1 LSKMGA
7 LFEWAA
13 SAIAEKAMAQS
24 ELDGDVVS
32 PLTLVEPDPTESMPH
47 DIRGYH
53 RRTKHAPTRYALGP
67 AFLDWTSQPCPFR
80 RFDGARR
87 IDLPL
92 LDAEPTPPFPGP
104 APAPASLDCAA
115 LGLFFELAF
124 GLSAWKSFEG
134 STWALRNN
142 PSSGNLHPTEA
153 YAVIDALDGLGAT
166 AGLYHYAPEAH
177 ALEERACFAETQI
190 LPPGGFLLALTSI
203 PWRESW
209 KYGERAYRY
218 CQLDAGHAIGAAAQ
232 AGSALGWNANVLATP
247 SDEEIARLV
256 GLDRADSA
264 HRREGEHPDLL
275 IWIACDGGERLETLD
290 RVLAAPR
297 EWHGAANRLSEDHDA
312 WPVIDFALR
321 QCVKGV
327 TSKPAER
334 LNFRTEAMFASPPI
348 GNVVR
353 RRRSA
358 QRMDGVASL
367 PREIFRDMLLATLPG
382 AEPLVAASPWPPGIA
397 LLLFVHRVEG
407 VEPGLYLFERGE
419 ELGNRLRASAS
430 LDADSSPLDLGG
442 ALLYRLRAGTV
453 EKEATRMSCLQ
464 PIAGKGCFA
473 AAMIADFDRTLAS
486 EGGFAYRR
494 LHWEAGLIGQ
504 ALYLWATAAG
514 FEATGIGCFFDDEVH
529 ALLGLPRDQ
538 YDFQD
543 IYHFTVGR
551 AVEDPRLLTLPAYSD
566 ERRRKRL

>member
-1 LSKMGA
+1 
-7 LFEWAA
+7 
-13 SAIAEKAMAQS
+13 MAQS
-24 ELDGDVVS
+24 ELDADVTALLR
-32 PLTLVEPDPTESMPH
+32 PFEPDPTETAPQ

-80 RFDGARR
+80 RFEGARR

-104 APAPASLDCAA
+104 GRAPAIFDCDA

-124 GLSAWKSFEG
+124 GLSAWKSFKG

-166 AGLYHYAPEAH
+166 AGLYHYAPEGH
-177 ALEERACFAETQI
+177 ALEERARFAETRI
-190 LPPGGFLLALTSI
+190 LPQGGFLLALTSI

-232 AGSALGWNANVLATP
+232 AAAALGWSARLLATP

-275 IWIACDGGERLETLD
+275 IWIAFDVGEAPETLD
-290 RVLAAPR
+290 LILAAPR

-312 WPVIDFALR
+312 WPVVDLALR
-321 QCVKGV
+321 QCVKGA
-327 TSKPAER
+327 TSKPPER
-334 LNFRTEAMFASPPI
+334 PNHCLEATFASLPI
-348 GNVVR
+348 GSVVR

-358 QRMDGVASL
+358 QRMDGVATL
-367 PREIFRDMLLATLPG
+367 PRDVFRDMLLATLPG

-407 VEPGLYLFERGE
+407 VEPGLYLLERDE
-419 ELGNRLRASAS
+419 NLGRRLRAAIT
-430 LDADSSPLDLGG
+430 LDAMTATDLGG
-442 ALLYRLRAGTV
+442 VTLKRLRAGSV
-453 EKEATRMSCLQ
+453 EKEVTRLSCLQ

-473 AAMIADFDRTLAS
+473 VAMIADFDRALAA
-486 EGGFAYRR
+486 EGDFAYRR

-514 FEATGIGCFFDDEVH
+514 LDGTGIGCFFDDEVH
-529 ALLGLPRDQ
+529 ALLGFSKDQ
-538 YDFQD
+538 FDFQNL
-543 IYHFTVGR
+543 YHFTVGQ
-551 AVEDPRLLTLPAYSD
+551 AVEDPRLLTLPAYPE
-566 ERRRKRL
+566 ERRRISR

>member
-1 LSKMGA
+1 MTQ
-7 LFEWAA
+7 F
-13 SAIAEKAMAQS
+13 
-24 ELDGDVVS
+24 ELDAEVTA
-32 PLTLVEPDPTESMPH
+32 PLRLSEPDPTETTPQ

-80 RFDGARR
+80 HFQGARL

-92 LDAEPTPPFPGP
+92 LDAEPTAPFPGP
-104 APAPASLDCAA
+104 ALALARLDRDA

-153 YAVIDALDGLGAT
+153 YAVINALDGLGAT

-177 ALEERACFAETQI
+177 ALEERAHYAEVDI
-190 LPPGGFLLALTSI
+190 LPQGGFLLALTSI

-218 CQLDAGHAIGAAAQ
+218 CQLDVGHAIGAAAQ
-232 AGSALGWNANVLATP
+232 AAAALGWSARVLATP
-247 SDEEIARLV
+247 LDDEIARLV

-275 IWIACDGGERLETLD
+275 IWIAYGASEAPESLD
-290 RVLAAPR
+290 VVLAASR

-321 QCVKGV
+321 QCVKGT
-327 TSKPAER
+327 TSKPSER
-334 LNFRTEAMFASPPI
+334 PSKRLEAMFASPPI
-348 GNVVR
+348 GDVVR

-358 QRMDGVASL
+358 QRMDGVAIL
-367 PREIFRDMLLATLPG
+367 PRDVFRDMLLATLPG
-382 AEPLVAASPWPPGIA
+382 AEPFVAASPFPPGIA

-407 VEPGLYLFERGE
+407 VEPGLYL
-419 ELGNRLRASAS
+419 LGRDENLSHRLRAAI
-430 LDADSSPLDLGG
+430 SPEAMTAIDLGG
-442 ALLYRLRAGTV
+442 VTLQRLRAGSV
-453 EKEATRMSCLQ
+453 EKESTRLSCLQ
-464 PIAGKGCFA
+464 PIAGRGCFA
-473 AAMIADFDRTLAS
+473 VAMIADFDSVLAA
-486 EGGFAYRR
+486 EGDFAYRR

-514 FEATGIGCFFDDEVH
+514 FEGTGIGCFFDDEVH
-529 ALLGLPRDQ
+529 ALLGLSKDRDE
-538 YDFQD
+538 FQAL
-543 IYHFTVGR
+543 YNFAVGQ
-551 AVEDPRLLTLPAYSD
+551 AIDDPRLLTLPAYSD
-566 ERRRKRL
+566 GRRRASA

>member
-1 LSKMGA
+1 
-7 LFEWAA
+7 
-13 SAIAEKAMAQS
+13 MAHS
-24 ELDGDVVS
+24 ELDADVTAPFS
-32 PLTLVEPDPTESMPH
+32 LIEPDPTETTPH

-67 AFLDWTSQPCPFR
+67 AFLDWTSQPNPFR
-80 RFDGARR
+80 RFEGARR

-92 LDAEPTPPFPGP
+92 LDSEPTPPFPGP
-104 APAPASLDCAA
+104 STAPAILDCAA

-153 YAVIDALDGLGAT
+153 YAMIDALDGLGAT

-177 ALEERACFAETQI
+177 ALEERARHAAPRI
-190 LPPGGFLLALTSI
+190 LPQGGFLVALTSI
-203 PWRESW
+203 PWREAW

-218 CQLDAGHAIGAAAQ
+218 CQLDAGHALGAVAQAAA
-232 AGSALGWNANVLATP
+232 ALGWRASLRATP

-275 IWIACDGGERLETLD
+275 IWIACDAFEAPETLD
-290 RVLAAPR
+290 RILAAPR

-312 WPVIDFALR
+312 WPVIDLALR
-321 QCVKGV
+321 QCKKGV
-327 TSKPAER
+327 TSKPPER
-334 LNFRTEAMFASPPI
+334 ANHSVEATFTSSPI
-348 GNVVR
+348 GGVVR

-367 PREIFRDMLLATLPG
+367 PRGVFRDMLLATLPG
-382 AEPLVAASPWPPGIA
+382 AEPLVAAYPWPPAIA
-397 LLLFVHRVEG
+397 LLLFVHRVEDLA
-407 VEPGLYLFERGE
+407 PGLYLLERDK
-419 ELGNRLRASAS
+419 ELGRRLRAAMSP
-430 LDADSSPLDLGG
+430 DAMAAIDLGG
-442 ALLYRLRAGTV
+442 VTLQRLRAGSV
-453 EKEATRMSCLQ
+453 EKEATRLSCLQ

-473 AAMIADFDRTLAS
+473 VAMIADFDRALAA
-486 EGGFAYRR
+486 EGDFAYRR

-504 ALYLWATAAG
+504 ALYLWATAAEFDG
-514 FEATGIGCFFDDEVH
+514 TGIGCFFDDEVH
-529 ALLGLPRDQ
+529 ALLGFSKDRD
-538 YDFQD
+538 DFQTL
-543 IYHFTVGR
+543 YHFTVGR
-551 AVEDPRLLTLPAYSD
+551 AVDDPRLLTLPAYPD
-566 ERRRKRL
+566 ERRRISK

>member
-1 LSKMGA
+1 
-7 LFEWAA
+7 
-13 SAIAEKAMAQS
+13 MAQS
-24 ELDGDVVS
+24 ELDAELAA
-32 PLTLVEPDPTESMPH
+32 PLGLFEPDPTEITPQ

-67 AFLDWTSQPCPFR
+67 GFLDWTSQPCPFR

-87 IDLPL
+87 IELPL

-104 APAPASLDCAA
+104 ATAPANLDCAA

-153 YAVIDALDGLGAT
+153 YAVIDALDGLSAT
-166 AGLYHYAPEAH
+166 AGLFHYAPEAH
-177 ALEERACFAETQI
+177 ALEERACYAETRI
-190 LPPGGFLLALTSI
+190 LPQGGFLLALTSI

-232 AGSALGWNANVLATP
+232 AAAALGWDAQLLTTP

-275 IWIACDGGERLETLD
+275 IWIAFDAGEAPEALD
-290 RVLAAPR
+290 LFLAAPR

-312 WPVIDFALR
+312 WPVIDLALR
-321 QCVKGV
+321 QCMKGV
-327 TSKPAER
+327 TPKAPTRA
-334 LNFRTEAMFASPPI
+334 NHHVEAKFAPPPI
-348 GNVVR
+348 GQVVR

-358 QRMDGVASL
+358 QRMDGVATL
-367 PREIFRDMLLATLPG
+367 PCDVFRDMLLATLPG
-382 AEPLVAASPWPPGIA
+382 ASPLVAAFSWPPAIA

-407 VEPGLYLFERGE
+407 LEPGLYLLERDE
-419 ELGNRLRASAS
+419 EFARRLRAAISP
-430 LDADSSPLDLGG
+430 DATTAVDLGG
-442 ALLYRLRAGTV
+442 VTLQRLRSGSV
-453 EKEATRMSCLQ
+453 EKEATRLSCLQ

-473 AAMIADFDRTLAS
+473 VAMIADFDRVLAA
-486 EGGFAYRR
+486 EGDFAYRR

-514 FEATGIGCFFDDEVH
+514 FEGTGIGCFFDDEVH
-529 ALLGLPRDQ
+529 ALLGFPKDRF
-538 YDFQD
+538 DFQSL
-543 IYHFTVGR
+543 YHFTVGR
-551 AVEDPRLLTLPAYSD
+551 AMEDPRLLTLPAYSD
-566 ERRRKRL
+566 ERRTQRI

>member
-1 LSKMGA
+1 
-7 LFEWAA
+7 
-13 SAIAEKAMAQS
+13 MAQS
-24 ELDGDVVS
+24 ELDAEVTAS
-32 PLTLVEPDPTESMPH
+32 LSLFEPDSTETTPQ

-67 AFLDWTSQPCPFR
+67 AFLDWTSQPSPFR
-80 RFDGARR
+80 RFEGARR

-104 APAPASLDCAA
+104 APAPAILDCAA

-153 YAVIDALDGLGAT
+153 YAVIDALDGVDAA

-177 ALEERACFAETQI
+177 ALEERARYAKPQI
-190 LPPGGFLLALTSI
+190 LPHGGFLLALTSI

-218 CQLDAGHAIGAAAQ
+218 CQLDAGHAVGAAAQ
-232 AGSALGWNANVLATP
+232 AAAALGWSAKLLATP

-275 IWIACDGGERLETLD
+275 IWIAFDGGETPKTLD
-290 RVLAAPR
+290 RILAAPR

-312 WPVIDFALR
+312 WPVIDLALR
-321 QCVKGV
+321 QCIKGV
-327 TSKPAER
+327 TSRPPER
-334 LNFRTEAMFASPPI
+334 PNYRPEAMFASPPI

-358 QRMDGVASL
+358 QRMDGVATL
-367 PREIFRDMLLATLPG
+367 PRDIFRSMLLATLPG
-382 AEPLVAASPWPPGIA
+382 AEPLVAASPWPPAIA

-407 VEPGLYLFERGE
+407 LEPGLYLLERDD
-419 ELGNRLRASAS
+419 ELACRLRAAISP
-430 LDADSSPLDLGG
+430 DAMTAIDLGG
-442 ALLYRLRAGTV
+442 VTLQRLRGASV
-453 EKEATRMSCLQ
+453 EKEATRLSCLQ

-473 AAMIADFDRTLAS
+473 VAMIADFDRVLAA
-486 EGGFAYRR
+486 EGDFAYRR
-494 LHWEAGLIGQ
+494 LHWEAGLIGH

-514 FEATGIGCFFDDEVH
+514 FDGTGIGCFFDDEVH
-529 ALLGLPRDQ
+529 ALLGFPKDRF
-538 YDFQD
+538 DFQNL
-543 IYHFTVGR
+543 YHFTVGR
-551 AVEDPRLLTLPAYSD
+551 AVEDPRLLTLPAYPD
-566 ERRRKRL
+566 ERRRISK